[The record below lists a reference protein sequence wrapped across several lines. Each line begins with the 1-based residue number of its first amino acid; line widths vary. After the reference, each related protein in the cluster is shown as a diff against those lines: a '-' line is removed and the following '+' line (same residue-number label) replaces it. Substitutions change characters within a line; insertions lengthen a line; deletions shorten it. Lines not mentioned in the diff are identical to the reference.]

1 MKSFSITVTI
11 LSLVSFL
18 FVGIVWVTG
27 DSTIYADVTCS
38 STHCNAISPSGGSEV
53 WESQVPGEPTA
64 NANGQFQT
72 TTDLEFA
79 WCWESVTLN
88 SSSWAWMEW
97 NDVGGDNVDTVA
109 FNPQNWLMTNFGG
122 CDGTKSVDISG
133 QLHDRCEEGTVLY
146 EGHGF
151 ANTGV
156 FDAFANNLIVN
167 AYQGPGC

>member
-1 MKSFSITVTI
+1 MKSFPITVTV

-18 FVGIVWVTG
+18 FVGFVWVTG
-27 DSTIYADVTCS
+27 DATIYADVTCS

-64 NANGQFQT
+64 NANGEFQT

-97 NDVGGDNVDTVA
+97 TDVGPQDNIDSVIFTPSSWV
-109 FNPQNWLMTNFGG
+109 MTNFGG
-122 CDGTKSVDISG
+122 CDGTKTVDISG
-133 QLHDRCEEGTVLY
+133 VMEESCVDGTVLY
-146 EGHGF
+146 KGTGF
-151 ANTGV
+151 ATTGV
-156 FDAFANNLIVN
+156 FDVFTNSLIVHRN
-167 AYQGPGC
+167 PGC

>member
-64 NANGQFQT
+64 NSAGEFQT
-72 TTDLEFA
+72 TTDLQFA

-88 SSSWAWMEW
+88 SSSWAFMEW
-97 NDVGGDNVDTVA
+97 TGVGEQDNIDSVT
-109 FNPQNWLMTNFGG
+109 FTPQNWVMTNFGG
-122 CDGTKSVDISG
+122 CDGTKTVDISG
-133 QLHDRCEEGTVLY
+133 QMIDECVEGTVLY
-146 EGHGF
+146 KGTGF

-156 FDAFANNLIVN
+156 FDVFTNSLIIHS
-167 AYQGPGC
+167 YPGC